1 MHNQQTYMKDQLK
14 IFFAVAGLLTASLF
28 VSQAQPYY
36 VAGGF
41 NSWNSTTNEMTAGP
55 NAGEYS
61 CTITGQVAGAY
72 DNVKVT
78 TAGFAS
84 AWPSGNM
91 MILYD
96 TTGSATIHFWP
107 GFNPDGWLPTANRVG
122 YDDPDNDPGWTIAG
136 SYNSWNGTAAGTNTV
151 LNALGSGV
159 YSNTVVDA
167 TGPGTGFYKFQSP
180 QNSWSD
186 INFANPDF
194 ANGDGNGSY
203 ITTANPQNVPIVLDL
218 PNGRFYAL
226 APIPP
231 PTNYV
236 TFQLDMSEQVAFGNF
251 TNTDTTTLL
260 PVNSV
265 AVGGFNGDWGTD
277 QQLTNYTILNPG
289 DLNPGLK
296 TNLYIGTYGTQGY
309 LPITFNWKFRVN
321 SLDGGY
327 EQPVSTS
334 GGNRTTTLT
343 QLNTTMPVISY
354 DDLGI
359 GDLVISPTTV
369 TFSLLLTNGTPDDTG
384 YQFIKGTD
392 FPYITGPWA
401 PSAGPSGWG
410 WGYGAMPASQQMV
423 EVGTSDVYTNSFVFL
438 RGASVYVTY
447 KYSYN
452 GVDDENGGNTNHT
465 REIRSYGPTYS
476 FPQDVWSWTVLQPGN
491 GNPYPL
497 AGIAI
502 TNIVEPDFG
511 YLAAGAP
518 SGGSIPITWLGR
530 PAVILQNTA
539 DLTTPSWND
548 NNGTDGT
555 QSTNWPN
562 AGGTQFFRLMK
573 K

>member
-1 MHNQQTYMKDQLK
+1 MKHQLEK
-14 IFFAVAGLLTASLF
+14 IFAIVGLTVAFVS

-36 VAGGF
+36 VAGAF
-41 NSWNSTTNEMTAGP
+41 NGWNSTANQMTAGP

-61 CTITGQVAGAY
+61 YTITGGTAGAY
-72 DNVKVT
+72 DQCKVT

-84 AWPSGNM
+84 AWPNNNLM
-91 MILYD
+91 FLYD

-122 YDDPDNDPGWTIAG
+122 YDDPNNDPGWSVAG
-136 SYNSWNGTAAGTNTV
+136 SFNSWGTAQN
-151 LNALGSGV
+151 LNSLGNGV
-159 YSNTVVDA
+159 YSNILADVS
-167 TGPGTGFYKFQSP
+167 GPGTSFYKFQSP
-180 QNSWSD
+180 QNSWSA

-194 ANGDGNGSY
+194 GNGDGNGSY
-203 ITTANPQNVPIVLDL
+203 VTTANPQNVPVVLDL

-231 PTNYV
+231 PTNTV

-251 TNTDTTTLL
+251 TNTDPNTLL

-277 QQLTNYTILNPG
+277 QVLTNYTILNPG

-296 TNLYIGTYGTQGY
+296 TNLYIGTFATQGY
-309 LPITFNWKFRVN
+309 RPITFNWKFRVN

-334 GGNRTTTLT
+334 GGNRSTTITLQNTTL
-343 QLNTTMPVISY
+343 PVISY
-354 DDLGI
+354 DDLGL

-369 TFSLLLTNGTPDDTG
+369 IFSVLITNGTPDNTG
-384 YQFIKGTD
+384 YQFQKGTD
-392 FPYITGPWA
+392 IPYI
-401 PSAGPSGWG
+401 SGSWLG
-410 WGYGAMPASQQMV
+410 WPTWGYNNLPGNQQMW
-423 EVGTSDVYTNSFVFL
+423 EVGNSDVYTNSFVIP
-438 RGASVYVTY
+438 RGGSIYMTY

-452 GVDDENGGNTNHT
+452 GVDDENGGNTNHI

-497 AGIAI
+497 AGLAV
-502 TNIVEPDFG
+502 TNIIEPDFG
-511 YLAAGAP
+511 NLHIGAL
-518 SGGSIPITWLGR
+518 SGGNLPITWLGR
-530 PAVILQNTA
+530 PAVLLQNA
-539 DLTTPSWND
+539 SSLTGSWNTL
-548 NNGTDGT
+548 GATDAT
-555 QSTNWPN
+555 QATNWPN
-562 AGGTQFFRLMK
+562 AGGNQFFRLIK
-573 K
+573 N